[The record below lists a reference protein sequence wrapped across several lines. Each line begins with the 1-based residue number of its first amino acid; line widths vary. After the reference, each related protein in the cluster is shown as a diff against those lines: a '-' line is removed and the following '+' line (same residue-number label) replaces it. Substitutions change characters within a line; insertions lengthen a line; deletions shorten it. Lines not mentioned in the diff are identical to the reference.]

1 MAYHEKEKITRGDV
15 SGVKVNEKEAG
26 KMADLS
32 KKAKLSQVYTN
43 HCLRATAATVL
54 GHKGS
59 IGRESM
65 LTRDL
70 LHTDHIM
77 GDEVYFPFWMNSL
90 NAYDL
95 FEGDW

>member
-1 MAYHEKEKITRGDV
+1 MRKKKITRGDV

-65 LTRDL
+65 AFTVHRHEHNL
-70 LHTDHIM
+70 L
-77 GDEVYFPFWMNSL
+77 P
-90 NAYDL
+90 
-95 FEGDW
+95 